1 MAEMVVK
8 ETADLDELLAKLPG
22 GLREDAY
29 AEALTA
35 GGNIA
40 KTRMR
45 HLAPIGDPAH
55 NPQAKPLHKTFSVKV
70 TDYQNGDVWVA
81 IVGAE
86 YPAGAH
92 SHLVEEGHDVY
103 RRGSKGNSAKKK
115 KLQPLTGR
123 ARVEG
128 KYFMA
133 TAIDQT
139 EAKTDAMVRKV
150 ISRKAEE
157 YSRG

>member
-1 MAEMVVK
+1 MAELVVK
-8 ETADLDELLAKLPG
+8 ETADLDQLLSQLPTG
-22 GLREDAY
+22 MREDAY

-35 GGNIA
+35 AGNIA

-45 HLAPIGDPAH
+45 HLASIGDPNH
-55 NPQAKPLHKTFSVKV
+55 NPQAKPLHKTFAVKV

-92 SHLVEEGHDVY
+92 SHLVEEGHEVY
-103 RRGSKGNSAKKK
+103 RRGSKGDSARGQKRK
-115 KLQPLTGR
+115 PLTGK
-123 ARVEG
+123 AKVEG

-139 EAKTDAMVRKV
+139 EAQQDAMVRKI